1 MLELFWKSKAKQ
13 AKKNEKGFTLVELI
27 VVVAIIGILAA
38 IGIARMGGFGDSARA
53 RSVESE
59 HRMLIGAIQMWQ
71 SEQPDVDSFPT
82 SIKGDLE
89 TYISTPVED
98 LAENKGGGTAHDLDA
113 DGLTSTYGDKTWTYD
128 KDGNS
133 TSSGTNAEG

>member
-53 RSVESE
+53 RAVESE

-71 SEQPDVDSFPT
+71 SEQDDVTDWPKALSDLDDYVTGTT
-82 SIKGDLE
+82 SELANQKDG
-89 TYISTPVED
+89 ST
-98 LAENKGGGTAHDLDA
+98 AAHDITTTSGEL
-113 DGLTSTYGDKTWTYD
+113 LSTYEGTTTDTPQRAWKYD
-128 KDGNS
+128 GK
-133 TSSGTNAEG
+133 